1 MKVKWIAE
9 SEFSYGTKGNIYEVI
24 STHKAFRILWYEIMT
39 DMDETYF
46 FPETYFEI
54 VEK

>member
-1 MKVKWIAE
+1 MKVRWIAE
-9 SEFSYGTKGNIYEVI
+9 SEFPAGTKGKIYEVI

-46 FPETYFEI
+46 LSETYFEI